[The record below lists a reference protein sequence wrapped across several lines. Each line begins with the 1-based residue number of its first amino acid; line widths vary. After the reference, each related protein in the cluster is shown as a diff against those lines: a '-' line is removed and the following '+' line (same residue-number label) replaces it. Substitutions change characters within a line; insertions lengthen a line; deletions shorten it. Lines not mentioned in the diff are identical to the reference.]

1 MVEIKIF
8 VTNLGKRANGIKQGK
23 WFTLPT
29 SYEEI
34 AEEIELE
41 DQEEYLIQDFDAP
54 FTINEQDSIDH
65 LNYLAE
71 LFDEHASSPVIDYI
85 GELVSDG
92 YYGSVEEALEAIDD
106 ITVYEGCS
114 NMTDVAYDV
123 AEEYGLL
130 NTRYPDLLRRYFNFQ
145 AFGRD
150 LAIEGN
156 YYVANGMVFD
166 LGI

>member
-1 MVEIKIF
+1 MVEIKIL
-8 VTNLGKRANGIKQGK
+8 VTNLGKVANGIKQGK
-23 WFTLPT
+23 WFTLPA

-34 AEEIELE
+34 AEEMELE
-41 DQEEYLIQDFDAP
+41 EQDEYLIQDYEAP

-92 YYGSVEEALEAIDD
+92 YFDSVEEALESIDD
-106 ITVYEGCS
+106 IVIYEGCS
-114 NMTDVAYDV
+114 NMTDVAYDIV
-123 AEEYGLL
+123 EAGGFFANASELL
-130 NTRYPDLLRRYFNFQ
+130 QRYFNYQ
-145 AFGRD
+145 SFGRD

-156 YYVANGMVFD
+156 YYVADGMVFD
-166 LGI
+166 LGV

>member
-1 MVEIKIF
+1 MVEIKIL

-23 WFTLPT
+23 WFTLPA

-34 AEEIELE
+34 AEEMELE
-41 DQEEYLIQDFDAP
+41 EQDEYLIQDFDAP

-71 LFDEHASSPVIDYI
+71 LFAEHASSPIVDYI

-92 YYGSVEEALEAIDD
+92 YYGSVEEALESIDD
-106 ITVYEGCS
+106 VVVYEGCS
-114 NMTDVAYDV
+114 NMTDVAYDIV
-123 AEEYGLL
+123 EAGGIFANASELL
-130 NTRYPDLLRRYFNFQ
+130 QRYFNFQ

-150 LAIEGN
+150 LAIDGN

-166 LGI
+166 LGV

>member
-8 VTNLGKRANGIKQGK
+8 ITNLGKRVNGMNYSK

-41 DQEEYLIQDFDAP
+41 EQDEYLIQEYEAP

-71 LFDEHASSPVIDYI
+71 LFEEHASSPVIDYI

-92 YYGSVEEALEAIDD
+92 YYGSVEEALESIDD
-106 ITVYEGCS
+106 VVVYEGCS

-123 AEEYGLL
+123 AEASGLFA
-130 NTRYPDLLRRYFNFQ
+130 NATDLLQRYFNFQ

>member
-41 DQEEYLIQDFDAP
+41 DQDEYLIQEYEAP

-71 LFDEHASSPVIDYI
+71 LFEEHASSPVIDYI

-92 YYGSVEEALEAIDD
+92 YYGSVEEALESIDD
-106 ITVYEGCS
+106 VVVYEGCS
-114 NMTDVAYDV
+114 NMTDVAYAV
-123 AEEYGLL
+123 AEASGLFA
-130 NTRYPDLLRRYFNFQ
+130 NATDLLQRYFNFQ

-156 YYVANGMVFD
+156 YYIANGMVFD
-166 LGI
+166 LGM